1 MANFAEGFKKFFNN
15 AIKKMT
21 NGAKASKKVE
31 EASKL
36 LNKALD
42 KESTNVSKLTE
53 AIRESFS
60 VNEKKQL
67 KNITEEKVGKFIKDS
82 GIELSENN
90 FKESFDLLTN
100 KIRKASGYS
109 ISNVEKMGVNDVIKG
124 FDVADKIKSK
134 GFDFDSTIDY
144 LKKGKFVNK
153 EGVETS
159 FRRKEKNGFNNKILN
174 KIDDQ
179 LEYIKND
186 NELYTVNNSN
196 AKTGPVLK
204 IKEDANK
211 KVIENEKAKFESKK
225 TKSQNNNNS
234 SSNSNSNSN
243 NNSNSNSNNS
253 SNKDSSNGKQKQS
266 NNNNEQ
272 NQGPKTEG
280 ATNDEQTSNGPKTE
294 GATGNK
300 QNGSNPKTESSS
312 NNEQNEGPKTEGAS
326 NNKQNDNGP
335 KTEERQDNQFNYTNV
350 DDMIKKLGKRKYESK
365 DDYARFVRSKDVKE
379 LNNNIKNKVEDV
391 YESDLAKNIGV
402 TKGMTPEQIFEA
414 QKKYVSAATKDDLG
428 IADSLAYHKVPQIA
442 TGIGSTAWLV
452 NKMSSDKGQQTNAQL
467 YNQVQY

>member
-15 AIKKMT
+15 TIKKMT

-42 KESTNVSKLTE
+42 KEPTNVSKLTE
-53 AIRESFS
+53 ALKESFS

-90 FKESFDLLTN
+90 FKESFDLLTD

-109 ISNVEKMGVNDVIKG
+109 ISNVEKMGVNDVING
-124 FDVADKIKSK
+124 FNVADKIKSK
-134 GFDFDSTIDY
+134 GFDFDSTVDY
-144 LKKGKFVNK
+144 LKKGKFINK

-179 LEYIKND
+179 LEYIKNNSD
-186 NELYTVNNSN
+186 LYTVNNSN
-196 AKTGPVLK
+196 AKTGSVLK
-204 IKEDANK
+204 IKENANK
-211 KVIENEKAKFESKK
+211 KVIENEKAKFEGPK
-225 TKSQNNNNS
+225 TKPQNNNNS
-234 SSNSNSNSN
+234 SSNG
-243 NNSNSNSNNS
+243 NSNSNSSKGSPKSEQEQPNS
-253 SNKDSSNGKQKQS
+253 
-266 NNNNEQ
+266 NNEQ

-280 ATNDEQTSNGPKTE
+280 ATNNEQTSNGPKTE
-294 GATGNK
+294 GATGNE
-300 QNGSNPKTESSS
+300 QNGGGPKTENSS
-312 NNEQNEGPKTEGAS
+312 NNEQNKGPKTEGAS

-335 KTEERQDNQFNYTNV
+335 KTEERQDSQFNYTNV

-391 YESDLAKNIGV
+391 YESDLAKSIGV
-402 TKGMTPEQIFEA
+402 TQGMTPEQIFEA